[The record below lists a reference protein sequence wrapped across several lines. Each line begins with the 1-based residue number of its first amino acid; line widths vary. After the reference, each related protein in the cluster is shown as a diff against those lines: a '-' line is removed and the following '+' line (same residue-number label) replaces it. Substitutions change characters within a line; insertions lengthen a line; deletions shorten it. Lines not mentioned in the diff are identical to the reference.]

1 MMALNSELQFSQG
14 TIGTLKTSMKDVRLR
29 LQPTVYMYVHVH
41 VQCIYTCTCTTCV
54 DDVVYMSVH
63 YVHVHAYTCT
73 CMHVYGIISFEQ
85 PQLVS
90 QNQGLLEKNLSLQES
105 SAEVT
110 NPSVVKHVH
119 VHVYAIVQLPIM
131 LQFMGSTCTPYI
143 HFVLL
148 IHVQVYVVFL

>member
-1 MMALNSELQFSQG
+1 M
-14 TIGTLKTSMKDVRLR
+14 
-29 LQPTVYMYVHVH
+29 YMYNVYTLVH

-63 YVHVHAYTCT
+63 YVHAYTCT
-73 CMHVYGIISFEQ
+73 CMHVYGIVSFEQ

-119 VHVYAIVQLPIM
+119 VHVYAVTYYVAVHGEHMYPLHT
-131 LQFMGSTCTPYI
+131 LCALNTCM
-143 HFVLL
+143 
-148 IHVQVYVVFL
+148 